1 MIGKF
6 LITLVVVLIAYAV
19 LRARWRDADAPL
31 DDAQSQRLQGTPF
44 TVHPMMRLA
53 AALLVAIMTVG
64 SALYLLLD
72 WLDARAVVQVQVINA
87 NTGQITPYE
96 SRRGAI
102 DGRRFTTLDGREI
115 RLADVERMMV
125 LPAAADR
132 P

>member
-19 LRARWRDADAPL
+19 LRARWRDADAQP
-31 DDAQSQRLQGTPF
+31 QRLPGTPF